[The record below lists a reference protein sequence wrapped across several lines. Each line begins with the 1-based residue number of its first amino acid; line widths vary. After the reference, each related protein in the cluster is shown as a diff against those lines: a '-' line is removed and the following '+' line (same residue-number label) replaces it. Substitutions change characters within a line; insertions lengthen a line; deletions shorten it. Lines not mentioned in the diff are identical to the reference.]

1 MGLKLSME
9 SLKTDLGDMPV
20 FTAQPNDNKK
30 YPGLIIIHEIFG
42 LDEHIKDLAQRF
54 ARQGLRVWAPDL
66 FWLATQQGL
75 DRTNLDQMRS
85 FFFSLEDSQVIA
97 LLQAV
102 LQSARSNDAVIADKI
117 GAVGYCMGGAL
128 AFMLAG
134 RAKNLAF
141 VIDYYGR
148 VLYPET
154 SDKKPLS
161 PVDYADGINCP
172 VLALFSDIDPI
183 IPLDQIKLLENKL
196 TELGKSFELKVY
208 DNAEHAFFN
217 DRREHYNPQAAED
230 AWALTLA
237 FITKH
242 TGLTVSAST

>member
-9 SLKTDLGDMPV
+9 SLKTDFGYMPV
-20 FTAQPNDNKK
+20 FTAQPNDNNK

-66 FWLATQQGL
+66 FWLAAEKGL
-75 DRTNLDQMRS
+75 DRTNLDQMRA
-85 FFFSLEDSQVIA
+85 FFFSLADSQVIS
-97 LLQAV
+97 LMQKV
-102 LQSARSNDAVIADKI
+102 LQSARSNEAVIADKV
-117 GAVGYCMGGAL
+117 GAVGFCMGGAL

-134 RAKNLAF
+134 RSKNLSF

-161 PVDYADGINCP
+161 PIDYAEGINCP
-172 VLALFSDIDPI
+172 VLALFSGIDPI
-183 IPLDQIKLLENKL
+183 IPLDQIQLFEDKLSG
-196 TELGKSFELKVY
+196 LGKSLELKVY

-242 TGLTVSAST
+242 TGLAVSAST

>member
-1 MGLKLSME
+1 MGLKLAME
-9 SLKTDLGDMPV
+9 SLKTDHGNMPV
-20 FTAQPNDNKK
+20 FTAQPNDEKK

-66 FWLATQQGL
+66 FWQAAESGL
-75 DRTNLDQMRS
+75 DRTNLDQMRQ
-85 FFFSLEDSQVIA
+85 FFFSLEDS
-97 LLQAV
+97 LLITLMEAV
-102 LQSARSNDAVIADKI
+102 LQNARQNPSVIADKI

-134 RAKNLAF
+134 SSKNLAF

-154 SDKKPLS
+154 SDKKPIS
-161 PVDYADGINCP
+161 PIDYAAGITCP
-172 VLALFSDIDPI
+172 VLALFSGIDPI
-183 IPLDQIKLLENKL
+183 IPIEQIKLFEERLVDNNI
-196 TELGKSFELKVY
+196 SHELKIY
-208 DNAEHAFFN
+208 KDAEHAFFN
-217 DRREHYNPQAAED
+217 DRREHYNREAAED
-230 AWALTLA
+230 AWALSLA

-242 TGLTVSAST
+242 TGQKMSSFA